1 MKRLYFA
8 IMATAMC
15 SALTAQSLSEDFDS
29 YAPGDYMGAE
39 SPDWT
44 TWSGA
49 TGTAEDVQVTDAL
62 ALSGSN
68 SIYFSTTAVDGGPQD
83 VVVPFGGVYNTGNF
97 VYESSFYVE
106 SGKGAYFNF
115 QATETIGQTWA
126 MNLQMVQDGFMYM
139 DDGVNVLAI
148 ATYPSDEW
156 FDLRIEANLNTNE
169 WELFVND
176 ISYGVSQNSV
186 NQVASIDIF
195 PVNANYDGNN
205 QASFYLDNFAFEHTP
220 YTLPALNG
228 AVTLITGVNG
238 LAGQDVIPSTQVRNL
253 GVEDIASFDLE
264 LTYNGE
270 TINSSFSD
278 LSVSSLEYITVDFS
292 DIITLVPGEND
303 ITVTISNVNG
313 AGDDGDADDDDK
325 TISINPVVPAEG
337 KMVLGEEGTGT
348 WCQWCPRGAVFM
360 DLMENSYYDYWAGV
374 AVHNGDPMVYGP
386 YDTGL
391 QTLISGYPS
400 ALVDRGPDINPNAM
414 EIDFI
419 ERIQIPPTATFF
431 IGANY
436 DEGSNELLISLTT
449 TFMMNTDG
457 TDFNIA
463 MVVTEDGVT
472 GTGSGYN
479 QSNAY
484 AGGGNGE
491 MGGYEDLPAS
501 VPAAQM
507 VYDHVGRIIMPSFVG
522 ASGVFPQEVNEGDV
536 FVTNYTVQV
545 DPSWNP
551 NNFHIIGMVVNN
563 NTDMVDNAGKATFE
577 VAINNGF
584 VVGIDDIPALSD
596 FKMFPNP
603 TTNKA
608 NIELG
613 ETNGEDVT
621 VSVFTVD
628 GRMVAQKNY
637 GSVPNNMMIPINT
650 NEWAKGVYMVQV
662 TVGQDITNRKLVV
675 E

>member
-1 MKRLYFA
+1 MKKLYFA
-8 IMATAMC
+8 LLASAMC
-15 SALTAQSLSEDFDS
+15 SFALAQSLSENFDS
-29 YAPGDYMGAE
+29 YSPGDYMGVE
-39 SPDWT
+39 SSDWT

-49 TGTAEDVQVTDAL
+49 TGGAEDVQVTDNQ

-68 SIYFSTTAVDGGPQD
+68 SIYFSTSAATGGPQD

-106 SGKGAYFNF
+106 SGNGAYFNF
-115 QATETIGQTWA
+115 QATATIGQIWA

-139 DDGVNVLAI
+139 DDGVSVIAM
-148 ATYPSDEW
+148 ATYPFDEW

-176 ISYGVSQNSV
+176 VSYGVGQNSV
-186 NQVASIDIF
+186 NQVASVDLF
-195 PVNANYDGNN
+195 PVNANYGGNN
-205 QASFYLDNFAFEHTP
+205 QASFYIDDFAYEHTP
-220 YTLPALNG
+220 YVLPSVNG
-228 AVTLITGVNG
+228 AVTLILGVNG
-238 LAGQDVIPSTQVRNL
+238 LAGQDVVPSAQVRNL
-253 GVEDIASFDLE
+253 GVEDITSFDLS

-270 TINSSFSD
+270 SIST
-278 LSVSSLEYITVDFS
+278 SVSGLSLASLDYTSVAFTDYITL
-292 DIITLVPGEND
+292 IPGEND
-303 ITVTISNVNG
+303 VVVTISNVNG
-313 AGDDGDADDDDK
+313 AGDDGDASDDDK
-325 TISINPVVPAEG
+325 TISVSPVVPAEG

-360 DLMENSYYDYWAGV
+360 DFMETTYYDYWAGV

-400 ALVDRGPDINPNAM
+400 SIVDRGPDIDPSDM

-419 ERIQIPPTATFF
+419 ERIQIPPTATFL
-431 IGANY
+431 IGAEY
-436 DEGSNELLISLTT
+436 DENTNELLVSLTT
-449 TFMMNTDG
+449 TFTMNATG

-484 AGGGNGE
+484 AGGNNGE
-491 MGGYEDLPAS
+491 MGGYENLPSPVPAS
-501 VPAAQM
+501 QM
-507 VYDHVGRIIMPSFVG
+507 VYDHVGRTIMPSFAG

-536 FVTNYTVQV
+536 FVTNYTLQV
-545 DPSWNP
+545 DPSWETD
-551 NNFHIIGMVVNN
+551 NFHIIGMVINN
-563 NTDMVDNAGKATFE
+563 NTDQVDNAGKATFE
-577 VAINNGF
+577 EAVNNGF
-584 VVGIDDIPALSD
+584 VLGINNIPALSD

-603 TTNKA
+603 TTNHA

-613 ETNGEDVT
+613 ETNGENVT
-621 VSVFTVD
+621 VSIFTVD
-628 GRMVAQKNY
+628 GRMIAQRNY
-637 GSVPNNMMIPINT
+637 GNVPNNMMIPLNT
-650 NEWAKGVYMVQV
+650 DNWTKGVYMVQV
-662 TVGQDITNRKLVV
+662 NVGQDVTNRKLVV
-675 E
+675 Q

>member
-1 MKRLYFA
+1 MKKLYFA
-8 IMATAMC
+8 LMATAMC
-15 SALTAQSLSEDFDS
+15 SFSVAQSLSEDFDS
-29 YAPGDYMGAE
+29 YSPGDYMGVE
-39 SPDWT
+39 SPAWT

-49 TGTAEDVQVTDAL
+49 TGGAEDVQVTDDQ

-68 SIYFSTTAVDGGPQD
+68 SIYFSTSAATGGPQD

-106 SGKGAYFNF
+106 SGNGAYFNF

-126 MNLQMVQDGFMYM
+126 MNLQMVQDGLMYM
-139 DDGVNVLAI
+139 DDGVDVIAI

-176 ISYGVSQNSV
+176 VSYGIGQNSV
-186 NQVASIDIF
+186 NQVASVDLF
-195 PVNANYDGNN
+195 PVNANYGGNN
-205 QASFYLDNFAFEHTP
+205 QASFYIDDFAYEHTP
-220 YTLPALNG
+220 YTLPEVNG
-228 AVTLITGVNG
+228 AVTQIMNVNG
-238 LAGQDVIPSTQVRNL
+238 LAGQDIVPSAQVRNL
-253 GVEDIASFDLE
+253 GIEDISSFDLT

-270 TINSSFSD
+270 SISANVSG
-278 LSVSSLEYITVDFS
+278 LALSSLDYTTVDFT
-292 DIITLVPGEND
+292 DFITLIPGEND
-303 ITVTISNVNG
+303 IMVTISNVNG

-325 TISINPVVPAEG
+325 IISVNPVVPAEG

-360 DLMENSYYDYWAGV
+360 DMMETTYYDYWAGV

-400 ALVDRGPDINPNAM
+400 SLVDRGPDIDPSDM

-419 ERIQIPPTATFF
+419 ERIQIPPTATFL
-431 IGANY
+431 IGAEF
-436 DEGSNELLISLTT
+436 DETTNELLVSLTT
-449 TFMMNTDG
+449 TFTMNATG

-484 AGGGNGE
+484 AGGNNGE
-491 MGGYEDLPAS
+491 MGGYENLPSS
-501 VPAAQM
+501 VPASQM
-507 VYDHVGRIIMPSFVG
+507 VYDHVGRTIMPSFAG
-522 ASGVFPQEVNEGDV
+522 ASGVFPQEVNAGDV
-536 FVTNYTVQV
+536 FVTNYTLTV
-545 DPSWNP
+545 DPSWEVD
-551 NNFHIIGMVVNN
+551 NFHIIGMLINN
-563 NTDMVDNAGKATFE
+563 SSDEVDNAGKATFE
-577 VAINNGF
+577 DALDNGF
-584 VVGIDDIPALSD
+584 VVGINDIPALSE

-603 TTNKA
+603 ASNQA

-613 ETNGEDVT
+613 ETNGENVT
-621 VSVFTVD
+621 VSIFTVD
-628 GRMVAQKNY
+628 GRMIAQRNY
-637 GSVPNNMMIPINT
+637 GNVPNNMMIPLNT
-650 NEWAKGVYMVQV
+650 DNWTKGIYMIQV
-662 TVGQDITNRKLVV
+662 SVGQDITNRKLVV
-675 E
+675 Q